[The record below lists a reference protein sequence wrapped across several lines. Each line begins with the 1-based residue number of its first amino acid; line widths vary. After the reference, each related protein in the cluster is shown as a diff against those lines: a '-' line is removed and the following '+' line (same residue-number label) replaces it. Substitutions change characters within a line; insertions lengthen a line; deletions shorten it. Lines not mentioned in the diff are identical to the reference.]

1 MPRKYVSSLL
11 SIAVLVAVAGAPVA
25 ALAQSGQRSPAGNTD
40 RQPQDS
46 GQRRGGGGGGG
57 FGGGFGG
64 GGFGGRM
71 YDASVTSVD
80 MDKYAKMLGLDKA
93 QQEAVNMLHDAY
105 SKEFAEQADKMRT
118 KMEDMR
124 QEAREAQ
131 DPSMW
136 QQMGE
141 EMQKFRTVR
150 TDMETSFFDDV
161 KAVLTPAQAE
171 KWPSIERLRRRES
184 TIGRG
189 LMSGE
194 RVDLV
199 KVVDDLKLSDAAK
212 APLAQV
218 LDQYSAD
225 LDRELVAR
233 NAVYDE
239 AQNNFRDMFAGN
251 ADPSKMTK
259 MFEDG
264 RAAALKVRDVNTRF
278 ARQIEPLLPEDKR
291 AAFSDE
297 VRRESYP
304 MIYRTSYA
312 NRVIEAAPKIDG
324 LSAEQKQSIQTL
336 SESFNR
342 EVATINKQMET
353 ATVERETSIKPEEI
367 MGRFGMGGGGGGGG
381 GGRGG
386 FGGNMFDSEKMTELR
401 TQRRELETNTVDKI
415 KAILTEEQQAEL
427 PQRGGDGG
435 WGGGGGGGGGAGG
448 GRGGD
453 NADQPRQRR
462 GRDGQAPRRPAGDQ
476 NPPANQRT

>member
-1 MPRKYVSSLL
+1 MPRIARSSNLL
-11 SIAVLVAVAGAPVA
+11 SLALLIAVVGAPVA
-25 ALAQSGQRSPAGNTD
+25 ALAQSGGARPQAPSGGD

-46 GQRRGGGGGGG
+46 PRRGGGGGGG
-57 FGGGFGG
+57 FGGMGGFGG
-64 GGFGGRM
+64 GRM
-71 YDASVTSVD
+71 FDVSVTTVE
-80 MDKYAKMLGLDKA
+80 MDRYGKMLGLDKQ
-93 QQEAVNMLHDAY
+93 QQEAVKLLHDAY
-105 SKEFAEQADKMRT
+105 AADFAAQADKMRT

-141 EMQKFRTVR
+141 EMQKFRTKR
-150 TDMETSFFDDV
+150 TEMENAFFDDV

-171 KWPSIERLRRRES
+171 KWPTVERTRRRES

-212 APLAQV
+212 APLNAV

-239 AQNNFRDMFAGN
+239 AQNSFRDMFTGN
-251 ADPSKMTK
+251 MDQAKMTK
-259 MFEDG
+259 TFEDG
-264 RAAALKVRDVNTRF
+264 RAAALKVRDVNNRF

-291 AAFSDE
+291 AAFADT
-297 VRRESYP
+297 VRRESFP
-304 MIYRTSYA
+304 TVYRTSQA
-312 NRVIEAAPKIDG
+312 TRVVEAAPKIDT
-324 LSAEQKQSIQTL
+324 LTAEQKQIIQSIVDT
-336 SESFNR
+336 FNR
-342 EVATINKQMET
+342 ESAAINKQLET
-353 ATVERETSIKPEEI
+353 AIVEREASIKPDEI

-381 GGRGG
+381 RGG
-386 FGGNMFDSEKMTELR
+386 FGGGMFDSEKISELR
-401 TQRRELETNTVDKI
+401 TQRRDLETATVDKI
-415 KAILTEEQQAEL
+415 RAALTEEQQAEL
-427 PQRGGDGG
+427 PQRGGDRGDA
-435 WGGGGGGGGGAGG
+435 GGGD

-453 NADQPRQRR
+453 QGDQPRQRR
-462 GRDGQAPRRPAGDQ
+462 NRDGQTPRRPGNDQ
-476 NPPANQRT
+476 TPPPNQRT